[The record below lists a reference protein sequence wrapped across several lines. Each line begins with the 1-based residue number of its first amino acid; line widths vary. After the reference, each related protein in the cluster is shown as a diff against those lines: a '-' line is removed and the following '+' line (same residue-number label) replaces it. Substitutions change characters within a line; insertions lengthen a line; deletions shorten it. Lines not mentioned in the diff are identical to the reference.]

1 VLVQTLAPDAEAIR
15 LAAAHD
21 SEGFLR
27 AELGRRK
34 ALGYPPFGQLVRVVC
49 SSDAEAAPGDAMA
62 AAEAIAARIAVP
74 GARVLGP
81 APLFRLK
88 GRARAQVEVKGP
100 PEAPIA
106 AAAGAAVDAVAVD
119 KAHRGVAF
127 SVDVDPQ

>member
-1 VLVQTLAPDAEAIR
+1 VQTLAPEAEAIR
-15 LAAAHD
+15 LAALHD
-21 SEGFLR
+21 SEGFLD

-49 SSDAEAAPGDAMA
+49 TSDAETAAGDAMA
-62 AAEAIAARIAVP
+62 AAEAVATRIAVP

-100 PEAPIA
+100 AEAAIA
-106 AAAGAAVDAVAVD
+106 AAAGAAVDAVAGD
-119 KAHRGVAF
+119 RAHRGVAF